1 MKRNIQYLLFLLLVP
16 LLAACDQATDA
27 SLSFTDVP
35 IRVNTSV
42 EGGGSTYAAG
52 DEAAWVGEELP
63 AKLFFWHE
71 GDFKNETDKLLADN
85 SGNKPTPYFTYLMND
100 AITSFSFADSR
111 WLDTGHPYPENPDN
125 TEAYVYATG
134 YAPRT
139 LLTEDATLGFRKLT
153 VTETDLQEVAHC
165 DFLSC
170 DARSKQKG
178 SFEHPF
184 GNTADNELQFRHLT
198 SKILV
203 YASRHETIT
212 GQVYVRKVKATLT
225 LSDETD
231 KFHVPKELT
240 WSNLN
245 EKNPDGT
252 DKWGYQVTK
261 TSPLTDSLTFQDNTE
276 DMIMVLQDKRI
287 DSCYVC
293 QPSDV
298 TTTAVAVDLSV
309 TAEYS
314 YRQDFSLPYD
324 FTWSGTN
331 LPIKALDENGE
342 ETANSIREFK
352 PGYVYEIYLK
362 FYKTGVI
369 VTAREVEWEDG
380 GIHYVPV
387 YPPGNSS
394 DDTPS
399 GT

>member
-1 MKRNIQYLLFLLLVP
+1 MKRNVRYLLFLLFVP
-16 LLAACDQATDA
+16 LLAACDQPTDA

-42 EGGGSTYAAG
+42 DGGGSTYAVG
-52 DEAAWVGEELP
+52 DEEAWVGEELP
-63 AKLFFWHE
+63 AKLFFWYE
-71 GDFKNETDKLLADN
+71 GDFHTLNNPSETN
-85 SGNKPTPYFTYLMND
+85 TPTPYFTYLMND
-100 AITSFSFADSR
+100 AITSFSFLDSR
-111 WLDTGHPYPENPDN
+111 WLDTGHPYPEN
-125 TEAYVYATG
+125 TAVYATG

-139 LLTEDATLGFRKLT
+139 LLKEDATSGFRKLT
-153 VTETDLQEVAHC
+153 VTETDLQKVAHC

-170 DARSKQKG
+170 DARSEQTG

-184 GNTADNELQFRHLT
+184 GNTKDNELQFRHLT

-203 YASRHETIT
+203 YASRHESIT
-212 GQVYVRKVKATLT
+212 GQVYVRKVQATLK
-225 LSDETD
+225 LNHENE

-252 DKWGYQVTK
+252 DKWGYQVTEYQK
-261 TSPLTDSLTFQDNTE
+261 LENGLTFQDNTD

-293 QPSDV
+293 QPSDA
-298 TTTAVAVDLSV
+298 TTAVDLSV

-314 YRQDFSLPYD
+314 YRQDFSSPYE

-331 LPIKALDENGE
+331 LPIKAINDSEQATDEYI
-342 ETANSIREFK
+342 TAFK

-369 VTAREVEWEDG
+369 VTAKEVEWEDG

-387 YPPGNSS
+387 YPPG
-394 DDTPS
+394 T
-399 GT
+399 

>member
-42 EGGGSTYAAG
+42 EGAGSTYADG
-52 DEAAWVGEELP
+52 DGDAWRGEELP

-71 GDFKNETDKLLADN
+71 ADFSMLKTQQTTNA
-85 SGNKPTPYFTYLMND
+85 PTPYFTYLMND

-153 VTETDLQEVAHC
+153 VTETDLQKVAHC

-170 DARSKQKG
+170 DARSEQKG

-212 GQVYVRKVKATLT
+212 GQVYVRKVQATLT
-225 LSDETD
+225 LSDETE
-231 KFHVPKELT
+231 KFHVPSVIEWKEPVSGVNT
-240 WSNLN
+240 
-245 EKNPDGT
+245 E
-252 DKWGYQVTK
+252 WGYQVTK

-276 DMIMVLQDKRI
+276 DMIMVLQNKRI

-293 QPSDV
+293 QPAGV
-298 TTTAVAVDLSV
+298 KTTAVDLSV

-314 YRQDFSLPYD
+314 YLQDFSFPYD

-331 LPIKALDENGE
+331 LPIKAIDENGE
-342 ETANSIREFK
+342 ETANSITAFK

-369 VTAREVEWEDG
+369 VTAREVEWKDG

-387 YPPGNSS
+387 YPPG
-394 DDTPS
+394 T
-399 GT
+399 

>member
-1 MKRNIQYLLFLLLVP
+1 MKRNVRYLLFLLFVP
-16 LLAACDQATDA
+16 LLAACDQPTDA

-42 EGGGSTYAAG
+42 EGGGSTYTVG
-52 DEAAWVGEELP
+52 DEEAWVGEELP

-71 GDFKNETDKLLADN
+71 GDFNTLNSQQTTD
-85 SGNKPTPYFTYLMND
+85 KPTPYFTYLMND

-111 WLDTGHPYPENPDN
+111 WLDTGHPYPENTDQ

-139 LLTEDATLGFRKLT
+139 LLTEDATSGFRKLT
-153 VTETDLQEVAHC
+153 VTETDLQKVAHC

-170 DARSKQKG
+170 DARSEQKG

-212 GQVYVRKVKATLT
+212 GQVYVRKVQATLT
-225 LSDETD
+225 LSDEKD
-231 KFHVPKELT
+231 KDKDAKFYVPKELT
-240 WSNLN
+240 WGNLQ
-245 EKNPDGT
+245 EKNSDGT
-252 DKWGYQVTK
+252 EKWGYQVTD
-261 TSPLTDSLTFQDNTE
+261 TSPLTDGLTFQDNTD

-293 QPSDV
+293 QPADV
-298 TTTAVAVDLSV
+298 TTTTVDLSV
-309 TAEYS
+309 TAQYS
-314 YRQDFSLPYD
+314 YLQDFSSPYE
-324 FTWSGTN
+324 FKWSGTN
-331 LPIKALDENGE
+331 LSIKAIDENGN
-342 ETANSIREFK
+342 ETTNFITEFK
-352 PGYVYEIYLK
+352 PGYVYEIYLM

-369 VTAREVEWEDG
+369 VTAKEVEWEDG

-387 YPPGNSS
+387 YPPGSSS

>member
-1 MKRNIQYLLFLLLVP
+1 MKKSIRYLFLLFIP
-16 LLAACDQATDA
+16 LLTACDKATEA
-27 SLSFTDVP
+27 SISYTDVP

-42 EGGGSTYAAG
+42 EGAGSTYADG
-52 DEAAWVGEELP
+52 DGDAWRGEELP
-63 AKLFFWHE
+63 AKLFFWHAA
-71 GDFKNETDKLLADN
+71 DFKTLTNTSETN
-85 SGNKPTPYFTYLMND
+85 TPTPYFTYLMND
-100 AITSFSFADSR
+100 AITSFSFKDSR
-111 WLDTGHPYPENPDN
+111 WLDTGHPYPENPDK

-139 LLTEDATLGFRKLT
+139 LLTEDETLGFRKLT
-153 VTETDLQEVAHC
+153 VTETDLQKVAHC

-170 DARSKQKG
+170 DARSEQMG
-178 SFEHPF
+178 SFEKPF

-203 YASRHETIT
+203 YASRHESIT
-212 GQVYVRKVKATLT
+212 GQVYVRKVEATVT
-225 LSDETD
+225 LNNENE
-231 KFHVPKELT
+231 KFHVPKKLT

-252 DKWGYQVTK
+252 DKWGYQVTN
-261 TSPLTDSLTFQDNTE
+261 TSPLTDGLTFQDNTD

-293 QPSDV
+293 QPSDA
-298 TTTAVAVDLSV
+298 TTAVDLSV

-314 YRQDFSLPYD
+314 YRQDFSSPYE

-331 LPIKALDENGE
+331 LSIKEIDVSGK
-342 ETANSIREFK
+342 ETAITEFK

-369 VTAREVEWEDG
+369 VTAKEVEWKDG

>member
-1 MKRNIQYLLFLLLVP
+1 MKRNIQYLLFLLFVP

-42 EGGGSTYAAG
+42 DGGGSTYAAG
-52 DEAAWVGEELP
+52 DEEAWVGEELP
-63 AKLFFWHE
+63 AKLFFWHDD
-71 GDFKNETDKLLADN
+71 DFITLKSQQTTD
-85 SGNKPTPYFTYLMND
+85 KPTPYFTYLMND

-111 WLDTGHPYPENPDN
+111 WLDTGHPYPKNTDN
-125 TEAYVYATG
+125 TEASVYATG

-139 LLTEDATLGFRKLT
+139 LLKEDATLGFRKLT
-153 VTETDLQEVAHC
+153 VTETNLETDLQKVAHC

-170 DARSKQKG
+170 DARSEQKG
-178 SFEHPF
+178 SFENPF

-203 YASRHETIT
+203 YASRHESIT
-212 GQVYVRKVKATLT
+212 GQVYVRKVKATLE
-225 LSDETD
+225 LNNKND

-252 DKWGYQVTK
+252 DKWGYRVTEYQELEK
-261 TSPLTDSLTFQDNTE
+261 GLKFQDNTD

-293 QPSDV
+293 QPTTV
-298 TTTAVAVDLSV
+298 TTTAVDLSV

-314 YRQDFSLPYD
+314 YLQDFSLPYE
-324 FTWSGTN
+324 FKWSGKD
-331 LPIKALDENGE
+331 LSIKAIDENGK
-342 ETANSIREFK
+342 ETTNPITEFK
-352 PGYVYEIYLK
+352 PGYVYEIYLM

-369 VTAREVEWEDG
+369 VTAKEVEWKDG

-387 YPPGNSS
+387 YPSGNSS
-394 DDTPS
+394 DDAPS

>member
-42 EGGGSTYAAG
+42 EGAGSTYADG
-52 DEAAWVGEELP
+52 DEEAWVGEELP
-63 AKLFFWHE
+63 AKLFFWHAA
-71 GDFKNETDKLLADN
+71 DFNDGTDKLLAGND
-85 SGNKPTPYFTYLMND
+85 GNKPTPYFTYLMND

-111 WLDTGHPYPENPDN
+111 WLDTGHPYPENPDK

-139 LLTEDATLGFRKLT
+139 LLTEDETLGFRKLT
-153 VTETDLQEVAHC
+153 VTETDLQKVAHC

-184 GNTADNELQFRHLT
+184 GNTKDNELQFRHLT

-203 YASRHETIT
+203 YASRHESIT
-212 GQVYVRKVKATLT
+212 GQVYVRKVKAALT
-225 LSDETD
+225 LNNNND
-231 KFHVPKELT
+231 KFHVPNVIEWK
-240 WSNLN
+240 SNASGEN
-245 EKNPDGT
+245 T
-252 DKWGYQVTK
+252 DWGYGVTS
-261 TSPLTDSLTFQDNTE
+261 TLPLTDGLTFKDNTD

-293 QPSDV
+293 QPAGV
-298 TTTAVAVDLSV
+298 KTTAVDLSV

-314 YRQDFSLPYD
+314 YRQDFSSRYD

-331 LPIKALDENGE
+331 LPIKAIDNDGQATDDATI
-342 ETANSIREFK
+342 TAFK

-369 VTAREVEWEDG
+369 VTAKEVEWEDG

>member
-42 EGGGSTYAAG
+42 EGGGSTYAVG
-52 DEAAWVGEELP
+52 DEEAWVGEELP
-63 AKLFFWHE
+63 AKLFFWHAA
-71 GDFKNETDKLLADN
+71 DFNTLTNTSETN
-85 SGNKPTPYFTYLMND
+85 TPTPYFTYLMND
-100 AITSFSFADSR
+100 AITSFSFKDSR
-111 WLDTGHPYPENPDN
+111 WLDTGHPYPENPDK

-139 LLTEDATLGFRKLT
+139 LLTEDETLGFRKLT
-153 VTETDLQEVAHC
+153 VTETDLQKVAHC

-178 SFEHPF
+178 SFENPF

-203 YASRHETIT
+203 FASRHESIT
-212 GQVYVRKVKATLT
+212 GQVYVRKVEATLT

-231 KFHVPKELT
+231 KFYVPKELT

-293 QPSDV
+293 QPDTV
-298 TTTAVAVDLSV
+298 TTTAVDLSV

-314 YRQDFSLPYD
+314 YLQDFSLPYD

-342 ETANSIREFK
+342 ETANSITEFK

-369 VTAREVEWEDG
+369 VTAKEVEWEDG

>member
-1 MKRNIQYLLFLLLVP
+1 MKKSIRYLFLLFIP
-16 LLAACDQATDA
+16 LLTACDKATEA
-27 SLSFTDVP
+27 SISYTDVP

-42 EGGGSTYAAG
+42 EGAGSTYADG
-52 DEAAWVGEELP
+52 DGDAWRGEELP
-63 AKLFFWHE
+63 AKLFFWHAA
-71 GDFKNETDKLLADN
+71 DFKTLTNTSETN
-85 SGNKPTPYFTYLMND
+85 TPTPYFTYLMND
-100 AITSFSFADSR
+100 AITSFSFKDSR
-111 WLDTGHPYPENPDN
+111 WLDTGHPYPEN
-125 TEAYVYATG
+125 TAVYATG

-139 LLTEDATLGFRKLT
+139 LLTEDETLGFRKLT
-153 VTETDLQEVAHC
+153 VTETDLQKVAHC

-184 GNTADNELQFRHLT
+184 GNTKDNELQFRHLT

-203 YASRHETIT
+203 YASRHESIT
-212 GQVYVRKVKATLT
+212 GQVYVRKVNAILT
-225 LSDETD
+225 LNNENGKND
-231 KFHVPKELT
+231 KFHVPSVIKWT
-240 WSNLN
+240 DAAS
-245 EKNPDGT
+245 GT
-252 DKWGYQVTK
+252 NTEWGYQVTEYQE
-261 TSPLTDSLTFQDNTE
+261 LENGLTFQDNTD
-276 DMIMVLQDKRI
+276 DMIMVLQNKRI

-293 QPSDV
+293 QPLTV
-298 TTTAVAVDLSV
+298 TTTAVDLKV

-314 YRQDFSLPYD
+314 YLQDFISPYE

-331 LPIKALDENGE
+331 LPIKAIDDSGQATDDNI
-342 ETANSIREFK
+342 TAFK

-369 VTAREVEWEDG
+369 VTAKEVEWKDG

>member
-1 MKRNIQYLLFLLLVP
+1 MKRNVRYLLFLLLVP

-63 AKLFFWHE
+63 AKLFFWHAK
-71 GDFKNETDKLLADN
+71 DFDALKSTSTNT
-85 SGNKPTPYFTYLMND
+85 PTPYFTYLMND
-100 AITSFSFADSR
+100 AITSFSFKDSR
-111 WLDTGHPYPENPDN
+111 WLDTGHPYPENPDK

-139 LLTEDATLGFRKLT
+139 LLKEDATSGFRTLT
-153 VTETDLQEVAHC
+153 VTETDLQKVAHC

-178 SFEHPF
+178 SFENPF
-184 GNTADNELQFRHLT
+184 GNTAVNELQFRHLT

-225 LSDETD
+225 LNNENGKNE
-231 KFHVPKELT
+231 KFHVPSVIE
-240 WSNLN
+240 W
-245 EKNPDGT
+245 T
-252 DKWGYQVTK
+252 DAASGVNTEWGYQVTEYQK
-261 TSPLTDSLTFQDNTE
+261 LENGLTFKDNTD

-298 TTTAVAVDLSV
+298 TTTAVDLSV

-314 YRQDFSLPYD
+314 YLQDFSSTYT
-324 FTWSGTN
+324 FSWSGTN
-331 LPIKALDENGE
+331 LSIKEIDVSGK
-342 ETANSIREFK
+342 ETAITEFK

-369 VTAREVEWEDG
+369 VTAKEVEWKDG

-387 YPPGNSS
+387 YPP

>member
-1 MKRNIQYLLFLLLVP
+1 MKRNVRYLLFLLFVP
-16 LLAACDQATDA
+16 LLAACDQPTDA

-42 EGGGSTYAAG
+42 EGGGSTYTVG
-52 DEAAWVGEELP
+52 DEEAWVGEELL

-71 GDFKNETDKLLADN
+71 GDFNTLKNTSETNA
-85 SGNKPTPYFTYLMND
+85 PTPYFTYLMND

-111 WLDTGHPYPENPDN
+111 WLDTGHPYPKNTDN
-125 TEAYVYATG
+125 TEAPVVYATG

-139 LLTEDATLGFRKLT
+139 LLTEDATLGFKKLT
-153 VTETDLQEVAHC
+153 VTGGVDLQKVAHC

-170 DARSKQKG
+170 DARGEQKG

-184 GNTADNELQFRHLT
+184 GNTVNNELQFRHLT

-212 GQVYVRKVKATLT
+212 GQVYVRRVKATLT
-225 LSDETD
+225 LNNTNN
-231 KFHVPKELT
+231 KFHVPSVIEWKAPVSGVNTE
-240 WSNLN
+240 
-245 EKNPDGT
+245 
-252 DKWGYQVTK
+252 WGYQVTEYK
-261 TSPLTDSLTFQDNTE
+261 KLENGLTFQDNTD

-293 QPSDV
+293 QPADV
-298 TTTAVAVDLSV
+298 TTTAVDLSV

-314 YRQDFSLPYD
+314 YLQDFSSPYE
-324 FTWSGTN
+324 FKWSGTN
-331 LPIKALDENGE
+331 LPIKAIDNDGQATDDATI
-342 ETANSIREFK
+342 TAFK

-394 DDTPS
+394 EDAPS

>member
-42 EGGGSTYAAG
+42 EGGGSTYAVG
-52 DEAAWVGEELP
+52 DEEAWVGEELP

-85 SGNKPTPYFTYLMND
+85 KGNKPTPYFTYLMND
-100 AITSFSFADSR
+100 AITSFSFKDSR
-111 WLDTGHPYPENPDN
+111 WLDTGHPYPEN
-125 TEAYVYATG
+125 TAVYATG

-139 LLTEDATLGFRKLT
+139 LLTEDETQGFRKLT
-153 VTETDLQEVAHC
+153 VTETDLQKVAHC

-178 SFEHPF
+178 SFENPF
-184 GNTADNELQFRHLT
+184 GNTLDNELQFRHLT

-203 YASRHETIT
+203 YASRHESIT
-212 GQVYVRKVKATLT
+212 GQVYVRKVNAILT
-225 LSDETD
+225 LHDSNS
-231 KFHVPKELT
+231 KFHVPKVIEWT
-240 WSNLN
+240 EPVAGEN
-245 EKNPDGT
+245 D
-252 DKWGYQVTK
+252 DWGYRVTE
-261 TSPLTDSLTFQDNTE
+261 TSPLDNGLSFVDNTE

-287 DSCYVC
+287 DSCYVN
-293 QPSDV
+293 QTPSGTDA
-298 TTTAVAVDLSV
+298 TTVDLEVS
-309 TAEYS
+309 AEYS
-314 YRQDFSLPYD
+314 YLQDFSSPYD
-324 FTWSGTN
+324 FNWSGQN
-331 LPIKALDENGE
+331 LPIKAIDDAGNVSDGYI
-342 ETANSIREFK
+342 TSFR

-369 VTAREVEWEDG
+369 VTAREVEWKDG

-387 YPPGNSS
+387 YPPNSS
-394 DDTPS
+394 SDTTS

>member
-1 MKRNIQYLLFLLLVP
+1 MKRNVRYLLFLLLVP

-63 AKLFFWHE
+63 AKLFFWHAK
-71 GDFKNETDKLLADN
+71 DFDALKSTSTNT
-85 SGNKPTPYFTYLMND
+85 PTPYFTYLMND
-100 AITSFSFADSR
+100 AITSFSFKDSR
-111 WLDTGHPYPENPDN
+111 WLDTGHPYPENPDK

-139 LLTEDATLGFRKLT
+139 LLKEDATSGFRTLT
-153 VTETDLQEVAHC
+153 VTETDLQKVAHC

-178 SFEHPF
+178 SFENPF
-184 GNTADNELQFRHLT
+184 GNTAVNELQFRHLT

-225 LSDETD
+225 LNNENGKNE
-231 KFHVPKELT
+231 KFHVPSVIE
-240 WSNLN
+240 W
-245 EKNPDGT
+245 T
-252 DKWGYQVTK
+252 DAASGVNTEWGYQVTEYQK
-261 TSPLTDSLTFQDNTE
+261 LENGLTFKDNTD

-293 QPSDV
+293 QPTTV
-298 TTTAVAVDLSV
+298 TTTAVDLSV
-309 TAEYS
+309 TAQYS
-314 YRQDFSLPYD
+314 YLQDFSLPYK
-324 FTWSGTN
+324 FKWSGKD
-331 LPIKALDENGE
+331 LSIKAIGENGK
-342 ETANSIREFK
+342 ETTNPITEFK

-369 VTAREVEWEDG
+369 VTAKEVEWKDG

-387 YPPGNSS
+387 YPPGSSS

>member
-1 MKRNIQYLLFLLLVP
+1 MMKQSIRYILLWFVSLF
-16 LLAACDQATDA
+16 A
-27 SLSFTDVP
+27 SCNNASDPSVSFTDVP
-35 IRVNTSV
+35 IKVNTSV
-42 EGGGSTYAAG
+42 NGAGGTTYAIG
-52 DEAAWVGEELP
+52 DTWQGEELP

-71 GDFKNETDKLLADN
+71 ADFDKLNFEQTTSA
-85 SGNKPTPYFTYLMND
+85 PTPYFTYLMND
-100 AITSFSFADSR
+100 PITSFSFKDSR
-111 WLDTGHPYPENPDN
+111 WLDTGHPYPDG
-125 TEAYVYATG
+125 TSVYATG

-139 LLTEDATLGFRKLT
+139 ILEEDPKLGFRKLT
-153 VTETDLQEVAHC
+153 VTETDLQKVAHC

-170 DARSKQKG
+170 DARSEQKG

-184 GNTADNELQFRHLT
+184 GNTKNNELQFRHLT

-203 YASRHETIT
+203 YASRHESIT
-212 GQVYVRKVKATLT
+212 GQVYVRKVQATLK
-225 LSDETD
+225 LNNEND

-252 DKWGYQVTK
+252 DKWGYQVTV
-261 TSPLTDSLTFQDNTE
+261 TSPLTDGLTFQDNTD

-293 QPSDV
+293 QPSDA
-298 TTTAVAVDLSV
+298 TTAVDLSV

-314 YRQDFSLPYD
+314 YLQDFSSPYE
-324 FTWSGTN
+324 FKWSGIN
-331 LPIKALDENGE
+331 LPIKAIDNDGQATDDATI
-342 ETANSIREFK
+342 TAFK

-394 DDTPS
+394 DDAPS

>member
-1 MKRNIQYLLFLLLVP
+1 MKQNVRYLLFLLFVP
-16 LLAACDQATDA
+16 LLAACDQPTDA

-42 EGGGSTYAAG
+42 DGGGSTYAVG
-52 DEAAWVGEELP
+52 DEEAWVGEELP
-63 AKLFFWHE
+63 AKLFFWHAK
-71 GDFKNETDKLLADN
+71 DFDALKSTSTNT
-85 SGNKPTPYFTYLMND
+85 PTPYFTYLMND

-111 WLDTGHPYPENPDN
+111 WLDTGHPYPEN
-125 TEAYVYATG
+125 TAVYATG

-139 LLTEDATLGFRKLT
+139 LLKEDATSGFRKLT
-153 VTETDLQEVAHC
+153 VTETALQKVAHC

-170 DARSKQKG
+170 DARSEQTG

-184 GNTADNELQFRHLT
+184 GNTEDNELQFRHLT

-203 YASRHETIT
+203 YASRHESIT
-212 GQVYVRKVKATLT
+212 GQVYVRKVEATVT
-225 LSDETD
+225 LNNTNAKND
-231 KFHVPKELT
+231 KFHVPSVIEWKEPVSGVNT
-240 WSNLN
+240 
-245 EKNPDGT
+245 E
-252 DKWGYQVTK
+252 WGYQVTD
-261 TSPLTDSLTFQDNTE
+261 TSPLTDGLTFQDNTD

-298 TTTAVAVDLSV
+298 KTTAVDLSV

-314 YRQDFSLPYD
+314 YRQDFSSPYE

-331 LPIKALDENGE
+331 LSIKALDENGE
-342 ETANSIREFK
+342 ETANPIKEFK

-369 VTAREVEWEDG
+369 VTAKEVEWEDG

-387 YPPGNSS
+387 YP
-394 DDTPS
+394 S

>member
-1 MKRNIQYLLFLLLVP
+1 MKRNVRDLLFLLFVP
-16 LLAACDQATDA
+16 LLAACDQPTDA

-42 EGGGSTYAAG
+42 EGGGSTYAVG
-52 DEAAWVGEELP
+52 DEEAWVGEELP

-71 GDFKNETDKLLADN
+71 GDFNTLKNTSETNA
-85 SGNKPTPYFTYLMND
+85 PTPYFTYLMND

-111 WLDTGHPYPENPDN
+111 WLDTGHPYPKNTDN
-125 TEAYVYATG
+125 TEAPVVYATG

-139 LLTEDATLGFRKLT
+139 LLTEDATLGFKKLT
-153 VTETDLQEVAHC
+153 VTGGVDLQKVAHC

-170 DARSKQKG
+170 DARSEQKG

-184 GNTADNELQFRHLT
+184 GNTANNELQFRHLT

-212 GQVYVRKVKATLT
+212 GQVYVRRVKATLT
-225 LSDETD
+225 LNNTNN
-231 KFHVPKELT
+231 KFHVPSVIEWKAPVSGVNTE
-240 WSNLN
+240 
-245 EKNPDGT
+245 
-252 DKWGYQVTK
+252 WGYQVTEYK
-261 TSPLTDSLTFQDNTE
+261 KLENGLTFQDNTD

-293 QPSDV
+293 QPADV
-298 TTTAVAVDLSV
+298 TTTAVDLSV

-314 YRQDFSLPYD
+314 YLQDFSSPYE
-324 FTWSGTN
+324 FKWSGTN
-331 LPIKALDENGE
+331 LPIKAIDNDGQA
-342 ETANSIREFK
+342 TNDATIKAFK

-394 DDTPS
+394 DDAPS

>member
-1 MKRNIQYLLFLLLVP
+1 MKRNIRYLLFLLLVP

-42 EGGGSTYAAG
+42 DGGGSTYAAG
-52 DEAAWVGEELP
+52 DEEAWVGEELP
-63 AKLFFWHE
+63 AKLFFWHAA
-71 GDFKNETDKLLADN
+71 DFNTLKNTSETN
-85 SGNKPTPYFTYLMND
+85 TPTPYFTYLMND

-111 WLDTGHPYPENPDN
+111 WLDTGHPYPENPDK

-139 LLTEDATLGFRKLT
+139 LLKEDATSGFRKLT
-153 VTETDLQEVAHC
+153 VTETELQEVAHC

-170 DARSKQKG
+170 DARSQQRG

-203 YASRHETIT
+203 YASRHESIT
-212 GQVYVRKVKATLT
+212 GQVYVRKVEATLT
-225 LSDETD
+225 LNHKNE

-245 EKNPDGT
+245 EKNLDGT
-252 DKWGYQVTK
+252 DKWGYQVTEYQELEK
-261 TSPLTDSLTFQDNTE
+261 GLKFQDNTD

-287 DSCYVC
+287 DSCYVY
-293 QPSDV
+293 QPTTV
-298 TTTAVAVDLSV
+298 TTTAVDLSV

-314 YRQDFSLPYD
+314 YLQDFSLPYD

-342 ETANSIREFK
+342 ETANSITEFK
-352 PGYVYEIYLK
+352 PGYVYEIYLM

-387 YPPGNSS
+387 YPSGNSS

>member
-1 MKRNIQYLLFLLLVP
+1 MKRNVRYLLFLLFVP
-16 LLAACDQATDA
+16 LLAACDQPTDA

-42 EGGGSTYAAG
+42 EGGGSTYAVG
-52 DEAAWVGEELP
+52 DEEAWVGEELP

-71 GDFKNETDKLLADN
+71 GDFNTLKNTSETNA
-85 SGNKPTPYFTYLMND
+85 PTPYFTYLMND

-111 WLDTGHPYPENPDN
+111 WLDTGHPYPKNTDN
-125 TEAYVYATG
+125 TEAPVVYATG

-139 LLTEDATLGFRKLT
+139 LLTEDATLGFKKLT
-153 VTETDLQEVAHC
+153 VTGGVDLQKVAHC

-170 DARSKQKG
+170 DARSEQKG
-178 SFEHPF
+178 TFEHPF
-184 GNTADNELQFRHLT
+184 GNTANNELQFRHLT

-212 GQVYVRKVKATLT
+212 GQVYVRRVKATLT
-225 LSDETD
+225 LNNTNN
-231 KFHVPKELT
+231 KFHVPSVIEWKAPVSGVNTE
-240 WSNLN
+240 
-245 EKNPDGT
+245 
-252 DKWGYQVTK
+252 WGYQVTEYK
-261 TSPLTDSLTFQDNTE
+261 KLENGLTFQDNTD

-293 QPSDV
+293 QPADV
-298 TTTAVAVDLSV
+298 TTTAVDLSV

-314 YRQDFSLPYD
+314 YLQDFSSPYE
-324 FTWSGTN
+324 FKWSGTN
-331 LPIKALDENGE
+331 LPIKAIDNDGQA
-342 ETANSIREFK
+342 TNDATIKAFK

-394 DDTPS
+394 DDAPS

>member
-1 MKRNIQYLLFLLLVP
+1 MKRNVRYLLFLLFVP
-16 LLAACDQATDA
+16 LLAACDQPTDA

-42 EGGGSTYAAG
+42 DGGGSTYAVG
-52 DEAAWVGEELP
+52 DEEAWVGEELP
-63 AKLFFWHE
+63 AKLFFWYE

-85 SGNKPTPYFTYLMND
+85 DGNKPTPYFTYLMND

-111 WLDTGHPYPENPDN
+111 WLDTGHPYPEN
-125 TEAYVYATG
+125 TAVYATG

-139 LLTEDATLGFRKLT
+139 LLKEDETSGFRKLT
-153 VTETDLQEVAHC
+153 VTETALQKVAHC

-170 DARSKQKG
+170 DARSEQTG

-184 GNTADNELQFRHLT
+184 GNTKGNELQFRHLT

-203 YASRHETIT
+203 YASRHESIT
-212 GQVYVRKVKATLT
+212 GQVYVRKVQATLK
-225 LSDETD
+225 LNYEND

-252 DKWGYQVTK
+252 DKWGYQVTV
-261 TSPLTDSLTFQDNTE
+261 TSPLTDGLTFQDNTD

-293 QPSDV
+293 QPSDA
-298 TTTAVAVDLSV
+298 TTAVDLSV

-314 YRQDFSLPYD
+314 YRQDFSSPYE
-324 FTWSGTN
+324 FTWSGTK
-331 LPIKALDENGE
+331 LPIKAINDSGQATDKYI
-342 ETANSIREFK
+342 TAFK

-369 VTAREVEWEDG
+369 VTAKDVEWEDG

-387 YPPGNSS
+387 YPPG
-394 DDTPS
+394 T
-399 GT
+399 

>member
-42 EGGGSTYAAG
+42 EGGGSTYAVG
-52 DEAAWVGEELP
+52 DEEAWVGEELP
-63 AKLFFWHE
+63 AKLFFWHAA
-71 GDFKNETDKLLADN
+71 DFNTLTNTSKTNT
-85 SGNKPTPYFTYLMND
+85 PTPYFTYLMND

-111 WLDTGHPYPENPDN
+111 WLDTGHPYPENTDN
-125 TEAYVYATG
+125 KEAFVYATG

-139 LLTEDATLGFRKLT
+139 LLTEDETLGFRKLT
-153 VTETDLQEVAHC
+153 VAETDLQKVAHC

-170 DARSKQKG
+170 DAKSEQKG

-184 GNTADNELQFRHLT
+184 GNSVDNELQFRHLT

-212 GQVYVRKVKATLT
+212 GQVYVRKVKAALT
-225 LSDETD
+225 LNNNND
-231 KFHVPKELT
+231 KFHVPNVIEWK
-240 WSNLN
+240 SNASGEN
-245 EKNPDGT
+245 T
-252 DKWGYQVTK
+252 DWGYGVTS
-261 TSPLTDSLTFQDNTE
+261 TLPLTDGLTFQDNTD
-276 DMIMVLQDKRI
+276 DMIMVLQNKRI

-293 QPSDV
+293 QPPTV
-298 TTTAVAVDLSV
+298 TTTAVDLKV

-314 YRQDFSLPYD
+314 YLQDFSSPYE

-331 LPIKALDENGE
+331 LAIREINDEGE
-342 ETANSIREFK
+342 ETGQSIAKFR

-369 VTAREVEWEDG
+369 VTAKEVEWKDG

>member
-1 MKRNIQYLLFLLLVP
+1 MKRNIQYLLFLPLVP

-27 SLSFTDVP
+27 SLSFTDLP

-42 EGGGSTYAAG
+42 EGGGSTYAVG
-52 DEAAWVGEELP
+52 DEEAWVGEELP
-63 AKLFFWHE
+63 AKLFFWHAA
-71 GDFKNETDKLLADN
+71 DFNDGTDKLLAN
-85 SGNKPTPYFTYLMND
+85 NRGNKPTPYFTYLMND

-111 WLDTGHPYPENPDN
+111 WLDTGHPYPEN
-125 TEAYVYATG
+125 TAVYATG

-139 LLTEDATLGFRKLT
+139 LLKEDEKSGFRKLT
-153 VTETDLQEVAHC
+153 VTETDLQKVAHC

-170 DARSKQKG
+170 DARSEQTG
-178 SFEHPF
+178 SFEKPF

-203 YASRHETIT
+203 YASRHESIT
-212 GQVYVRKVKATLT
+212 GQVYVRKVEATLT

-245 EKNPDGT
+245 EKNPDET
-252 DKWGYQVTK
+252 DKWGYQVTEYQE
-261 TSPLTDSLTFQDNTE
+261 LENGLTFQDNTD

-293 QPSDV
+293 QPSDA
-298 TTTAVAVDLSV
+298 TTAVDLSV

-314 YRQDFSLPYD
+314 YMQDFDLPYT
-324 FTWSGTN
+324 FSWSGKN
-331 LPIKALDENGE
+331 LPIKAIDDSGK
-342 ETANSIREFK
+342 ETTNNITEFK

-369 VTAREVEWEDG
+369 VTAREVEWKDG

-387 YPPGNSS
+387 YPPNSS
-394 DDTPS
+394 SDTTS

>member
-1 MKRNIQYLLFLLLVP
+1 MKRNVRYLLFLLFVP
-16 LLAACDQATDA
+16 LLAACDQPTDA

-42 EGGGSTYAAG
+42 DGGGSTYAVG
-52 DEAAWVGEELP
+52 DEEAWVGEELP
-63 AKLFFWHE
+63 AKLFFWYE

-85 SGNKPTPYFTYLMND
+85 DGNKPTPYFTYLMND

-111 WLDTGHPYPENPDN
+111 WLDTGHPYPEN
-125 TEAYVYATG
+125 TAVYATG

-139 LLTEDATLGFRKLT
+139 LLKEDATSGFRKLT
-153 VTETDLQEVAHC
+153 VTETALQKVAHC

-170 DARSKQKG
+170 DARSEQTG

-184 GNTADNELQFRHLT
+184 GNTKGNELQFRHLT

-203 YASRHETIT
+203 YASRHESIT
-212 GQVYVRKVKATLT
+212 GQVYVRKVQATLK
-225 LSDETD
+225 LNYEND

-252 DKWGYQVTK
+252 DKWGYQVTV
-261 TSPLTDSLTFQDNTE
+261 TSPLTDGLTFQDNTD

-298 TTTAVAVDLSV
+298 TTTAVDLSV

-314 YRQDFSLPYD
+314 YRQDFSSPYE

-342 ETANSIREFK
+342 ETANSITEFK

-369 VTAREVEWEDG
+369 VTAKEVEWEDG

-387 YPPGNSS
+387 YPPG
-394 DDTPS
+394 T
-399 GT
+399 

>member
-42 EGGGSTYAAG
+42 EGAGSTYADG
-52 DEAAWVGEELP
+52 DGDAWRGEELP

-71 GDFKNETDKLLADN
+71 ADFSMLKTQQTTNA
-85 SGNKPTPYFTYLMND
+85 PTPYFTYLMND
-100 AITSFSFADSR
+100 AVTSFCFKDSR

-125 TEAYVYATG
+125 KEAFVYATG

-139 LLTEDATLGFRKLT
+139 LLTEDETLGFRKLT

-170 DARSKQKG
+170 DARSEQKG
-178 SFEHPF
+178 SFENPF
-184 GNTADNELQFRHLT
+184 GNTAVNELQFRHLT

-203 YASRHETIT
+203 YASRHESIT
-212 GQVYVRKVKATLT
+212 GQVYVRKVNAILKLNNENGKN
-225 LSDETD
+225 DKND
-231 KFHVPKELT
+231 KFHVPSVIEWKAPVSGVNTE
-240 WSNLN
+240 
-245 EKNPDGT
+245 
-252 DKWGYQVTK
+252 WGYQVTEYK
-261 TSPLTDSLTFQDNTE
+261 ELEKGLNFQDNTD
-276 DMIMVLQDKRI
+276 DMIMVLQNKRI

-293 QPSDV
+293 QPDTV
-298 TTTAVAVDLSV
+298 TTTAVDLSV

-314 YRQDFSLPYD
+314 YLQDFSLPYD

-331 LPIKALDENGE
+331 LPIKAIDENGK
-342 ETANSIREFK
+342 ETADPITEFK

>member
-1 MKRNIQYLLFLLLVP
+1 MKRNVRYLLFLLFVP
-16 LLAACDQATDA
+16 LLAACDQPTDA

-42 EGGGSTYAAG
+42 EGGGSTYAVG
-52 DEAAWVGEELP
+52 DEEAWVGEELP
-63 AKLFFWHE
+63 AKLFFWYK
-71 GDFKNETDKLLADN
+71 GDFTTLNKPSETN
-85 SGNKPTPYFTYLMND
+85 TPTPYFTYLMND

-111 WLDTGHPYPENPDN
+111 WLDTGHPYPENPDK

-139 LLTEDATLGFRKLT
+139 LLKEDATSGFRTLT
-153 VTETDLQEVAHC
+153 VTETDLQKVAHC

-170 DARSKQKG
+170 DARSEQTG
-178 SFEHPF
+178 SFEKPF

-225 LSDETD
+225 LNNTNAKND
-231 KFHVPKELT
+231 KFHVPSVIEWT
-240 WSNLN
+240 DAAS
-245 EKNPDGT
+245 GT
-252 DKWGYQVTK
+252 NTEWGYQVTD
-261 TSPLTDSLTFQDNTE
+261 TSPLTDGLTFQDNTD

-298 TTTAVAVDLSV
+298 KTTAVDLSV

-314 YRQDFSLPYD
+314 YRQDFSSPYE

-331 LPIKALDENGE
+331 LPIKAINDSGQATDEYI
-342 ETANSIREFK
+342 TAFK

-369 VTAREVEWEDG
+369 VTAKEVEWEDG

-387 YPPGNSS
+387 YPPG
-394 DDTPS
+394 T
-399 GT
+399 

>member
-42 EGGGSTYAAG
+42 DGGGSTYAVG
-52 DEAAWVGEELP
+52 DEEAWVGEELP
-63 AKLFFWHE
+63 AKLFFWHAK
-71 GDFKNETDKLLADN
+71 DFDALKSTSTNT
-85 SGNKPTPYFTYLMND
+85 PTPYFTYLMND
-100 AITSFSFADSR
+100 AITSFSFKDSR
-111 WLDTGHPYPENPDN
+111 WLDTGHPYPENPDK

-139 LLTEDATLGFRKLT
+139 LLTEDETQGFRKLT
-153 VTETDLQEVAHC
+153 VTETDLQKVAHC

-170 DARSKQKG
+170 DARSEQKG
-178 SFEHPF
+178 SFENPF
-184 GNTADNELQFRHLT
+184 GNTRDNELQFRHLT

-212 GQVYVRKVKATLT
+212 GQVYVRKVQATVT
-225 LSDETD
+225 LNNENE

-252 DKWGYQVTK
+252 DKWGYQVTEYQELEK
-261 TSPLTDSLTFQDNTE
+261 GLNFQDNTD
-276 DMIMVLQDKRI
+276 DMIMVLQNKRI

-293 QPSDV
+293 QPATV
-298 TTTAVAVDLSV
+298 TTPAVDLSV

-314 YRQDFSLPYD
+314 YLQDFSLPYD

-331 LPIKALDENGE
+331 LPIKAINDSGQATDEYI
-342 ETANSIREFK
+342 TAFK
-352 PGYVYEIYLK
+352 PGYVYEIYLM

-369 VTAREVEWEDG
+369 VTAKEVEWKDG

-387 YPPGNSS
+387 YPPG
-394 DDTPS
+394 T
-399 GT
+399 

>member
-42 EGGGSTYAAG
+42 EGGGSTYAVG
-52 DEAAWVGEELP
+52 DEEAWVGEELP

-85 SGNKPTPYFTYLMND
+85 KGNKPTPYFTYLMND
-100 AITSFSFADSR
+100 AITSFSFKDSR
-111 WLDTGHPYPENPDN
+111 WLDTGHPYPEN
-125 TEAYVYATG
+125 TAVYATG

-139 LLTEDATLGFRKLT
+139 LLTEDETQGFRKLT
-153 VTETDLQEVAHC
+153 VTETDLQKVAHC

-178 SFEHPF
+178 SFENPF
-184 GNTADNELQFRHLT
+184 GNTLDNELQFRHLT

-203 YASRHETIT
+203 YASRHESIT
-212 GQVYVRKVKATLT
+212 GQVYVRKVEATLT
-225 LSDETD
+225 LSDETY

-252 DKWGYQVTK
+252 DKWGYQVTD
-261 TSPLTDSLTFQDNTE
+261 TSPLTDGLTFQDNTD
-276 DMIMVLQDKRI
+276 DMIMVLQNKRI

-293 QPSDV
+293 QLANV
-298 TTTAVAVDLSV
+298 TTTAVNLEVS
-309 TAEYS
+309 AEYS
-314 YRQDFSLPYD
+314 YMQDFDLPYT
-324 FTWSGTN
+324 FSWSGKN
-331 LPIKALDENGE
+331 LPIKAIDDSGI
-342 ETANSIREFK
+342 ETTNNITEFK

-369 VTAREVEWEDG
+369 VTAREVEWKDG

-387 YPPGNSS
+387 YPPNSS
-394 DDTPS
+394 SDTTS

>member
-1 MKRNIQYLLFLLLVP
+1 MKRNVRYLLFLLFVP
-16 LLAACDQATDA
+16 LLAACDQPTDA

-42 EGGGSTYAAG
+42 EGGGSTYAVG
-52 DEAAWVGEELP
+52 DEEAWVGEELP

-71 GDFKNETDKLLADN
+71 GDFNTLKNTSETNA
-85 SGNKPTPYFTYLMND
+85 PTPYFTYLMND

-111 WLDTGHPYPENPDN
+111 WLDTGHPYPKNTDN
-125 TEAYVYATG
+125 TEAPVVYATG

-139 LLTEDATLGFRKLT
+139 LLTEDATLGFKKLT
-153 VTETDLQEVAHC
+153 VTGGVDLQKVAHC

-170 DARSKQKG
+170 DARSEQKG

-184 GNTADNELQFRHLT
+184 GNTANNELQFRHLT

-212 GQVYVRKVKATLT
+212 GQVYVRRVKATLT
-225 LSDETD
+225 LNNTNN
-231 KFHVPKELT
+231 KFHVPSVIEWKAPVSGVNTE
-240 WSNLN
+240 
-245 EKNPDGT
+245 
-252 DKWGYQVTK
+252 WGYQVTEYK
-261 TSPLTDSLTFQDNTE
+261 KLENGLTFQDNTD

-293 QPSDV
+293 QPADV
-298 TTTAVAVDLSV
+298 TTTAVDLSV

-314 YRQDFSLPYD
+314 YLQDFSSPYE
-324 FTWSGTN
+324 FKWSGTN
-331 LPIKALDENGE
+331 LPIKAIDNDGQA
-342 ETANSIREFK
+342 TNDATIKAFK

-394 DDTPS
+394 DDAPS

>member
-42 EGGGSTYAAG
+42 EGAGSTYADG
-52 DEAAWVGEELP
+52 DEEAWVGEELP
-63 AKLFFWHE
+63 AKLFFWHAA
-71 GDFKNETDKLLADN
+71 DFNDGTDKLLAGND
-85 SGNKPTPYFTYLMND
+85 GNKPTPYFTYLMND

-111 WLDTGHPYPENPDN
+111 WLDTGHPYPENPDK

-139 LLTEDATLGFRKLT
+139 LLTEDETLGFRKLT
-153 VTETDLQEVAHC
+153 VTETDLQKVAHC

-184 GNTADNELQFRHLT
+184 GNTKDNELQFRHLT

-203 YASRHETIT
+203 YASRHESIT
-212 GQVYVRKVKATLT
+212 GQVYVRKVNAILT
-225 LSDETD
+225 LNNEND
-231 KFHVPKELT
+231 KFHVPSVIEWEEAASGENT
-240 WSNLN
+240 
-245 EKNPDGT
+245 E
-252 DKWGYQVTK
+252 WGYQVTAYQALK
-261 TSPLTDSLTFQDNTE
+261 DGLTFKDNTD

-293 QPSDV
+293 QPSDA
-298 TTTAVAVDLSV
+298 TTAVDLSV

-314 YRQDFSLPYD
+314 YRQDFSSPYE

-331 LPIKALDENGE
+331 LPIKAIDNDGQATDDATI
-342 ETANSIREFK
+342 TAFK

-369 VTAREVEWEDG
+369 VTAKEVEWEDG

>member
-1 MKRNIQYLLFLLLVP
+1 MKRNVRYLLFLLFVP
-16 LLAACDQATDA
+16 LLAACDQPTDA

-42 EGGGSTYAAG
+42 DGGGSTYAVG
-52 DEAAWVGEELP
+52 DEEAWVGEELP
-63 AKLFFWHE
+63 AKLFFWHAA
-71 GDFKNETDKLLADN
+71 DFNTLNNKSETN
-85 SGNKPTPYFTYLMND
+85 TPTPYFTYLMND
-100 AITSFSFADSR
+100 AITSFSFVDSR
-111 WLDTGHPYPENPDN
+111 WLDTGHPYPEN
-125 TEAYVYATG
+125 TAVYATG

-139 LLTEDATLGFRKLT
+139 LLTEDEIQGFRKLT
-153 VTETDLQEVAHC
+153 VTETDLQKVAHC

-170 DARSKQKG
+170 DARSEQMG
-178 SFEHPF
+178 SFEKPF
-184 GNTADNELQFRHLT
+184 GNTENNELQFRHLT

-203 YASRHETIT
+203 YASRHESIT
-212 GQVYVRKVKATLT
+212 GQVYVRKVKVTVTLNNGN
-225 LSDETD
+225 
-231 KFHVPKELT
+231 FHVPLVIK
-240 WSNLN
+240 W
-245 EKNPDGT
+245 EKAASGVNT
-252 DKWGYQVTK
+252 EWGYQVTAYQALK
-261 TSPLTDSLTFQDNTE
+261 DGLTFKDNTD

-293 QPSDV
+293 QPATV
-298 TTTAVAVDLSV
+298 KTTAVDLSV

-314 YRQDFSLPYD
+314 YLQDFRSPYE

-342 ETANSIREFK
+342 ETANSIKEFK

-369 VTAREVEWEDG
+369 VTAKEVEWEDG

-387 YPPGNSS
+387 YPP

>member
-1 MKRNIQYLLFLLLVP
+1 MKRNVRYLLFLLFVP

-42 EGGGSTYAAG
+42 DGGGSTYTVG
-52 DEAAWVGEELP
+52 DEEAWVGEELP
-63 AKLFFWHE
+63 AKLFFWHAA
-71 GDFKNETDKLLADN
+71 DFNNGTDKLLADN
-85 SGNKPTPYFTYLMND
+85 DENNPTPYFTYLMND

-111 WLDTGHPYPENPDN
+111 WLDTGHPYPKNTDN
-125 TEAYVYATG
+125 TEASVYATG

-153 VTETDLQEVAHC
+153 VTETDLQKVAHC

-170 DARSKQKG
+170 DARSEQKG

-184 GNTADNELQFRHLT
+184 GNTANNELQFRHLT

-212 GQVYVRKVKATLT
+212 GQVYVRRVKATLT
-225 LSDETD
+225 LNNTNN
-231 KFHVPKELT
+231 KFHVPSVIEWKAPVSGVNTE
-240 WSNLN
+240 
-245 EKNPDGT
+245 
-252 DKWGYQVTK
+252 WGYQVTEYK
-261 TSPLTDSLTFQDNTE
+261 KLENGLNFQDNTD
-276 DMIMVLQDKRI
+276 DMIMVLQNKRI

-293 QPSDV
+293 QPATV
-298 TTTAVAVDLSV
+298 TTPAVDLSV

-314 YRQDFSLPYD
+314 YLQDFSLPYD

-331 LPIKALDENGE
+331 LPIKAIDENGE

-352 PGYVYEIYLK
+352 PGYVYEIYLM

-369 VTAREVEWEDG
+369 VTAREVEWKDG

-387 YPPGNSS
+387 YPPG
-394 DDTPS
+394 T
-399 GT
+399 

>member
-1 MKRNIQYLLFLLLVP
+1 MKRNVRYLLFLLFVP

-42 EGGGSTYAAG
+42 EGGGSTYAVG
-52 DEAAWVGEELP
+52 DEKAWVGEELP

-71 GDFKNETDKLLADN
+71 ADFKNDTDKLLADN
-85 SGNKPTPYFTYLMND
+85 DGNKPTPYFTYLMND

-111 WLDTGHPYPENPDN
+111 WLDTGHPYPKNTDN
-125 TEAYVYATG
+125 TEASVYATG

-139 LLTEDATLGFRKLT
+139 LLKEDETSGFRKLT

-170 DARSKQKG
+170 DARSEQRG

-203 YASRHETIT
+203 YASRHESIT
-212 GQVYVRKVKATLT
+212 GQVYVRKVQATLT
-225 LSDETD
+225 LSGETD
-231 KFHVPKELT
+231 KFHVPNEIEWKEPVSGVNT
-240 WSNLN
+240 
-245 EKNPDGT
+245 E
-252 DKWGYQVTK
+252 WGYQVTG
-261 TSPLTDSLTFQDNTE
+261 TSPLTDDGLNFQDNTD

-293 QPSDV
+293 QPADV
-298 TTTAVAVDLSV
+298 TTTAVDLSV

-314 YRQDFSLPYD
+314 YLQDFSSSYE
-324 FTWSGTN
+324 FKWSGTN
-331 LPIKALDENGE
+331 LPIKAIDSDGQATDDATI
-342 ETANSIREFK
+342 TAFK

-369 VTAREVEWEDG
+369 VTAKEVEWKDG

>member
-1 MKRNIQYLLFLLLVP
+1 MKRNVRYLLFLLFVP

-42 EGGGSTYAAG
+42 DGGGSTYAAG
-52 DEAAWVGEELP
+52 DEEAWVGEELP
-63 AKLFFWHE
+63 AKLFFWHAA
-71 GDFKNETDKLLADN
+71 DFTNNIDKLLADN
-85 SGNKPTPYFTYLMND
+85 DGNKPTPYFTYLMND

-111 WLDTGHPYPENPDN
+111 WLDTGHPYPEN
-125 TEAYVYATG
+125 TAVYATG

-139 LLTEDATLGFRKLT
+139 LLKEDETSGFRKLT
-153 VTETDLQEVAHC
+153 VTETELQKVADC

-170 DARSKQKG
+170 DARSQQRG

-225 LSDETD
+225 LNNTNAKND
-231 KFHVPKELT
+231 KFHVPSVIEWKEPVSGVNT
-240 WSNLN
+240 
-245 EKNPDGT
+245 E
-252 DKWGYQVTK
+252 WGYQVTD
-261 TSPLTDSLTFQDNTE
+261 TSPLTDGLTFQDNTD

-293 QPSDV
+293 QPTTV
-298 TTTAVAVDLSV
+298 TTTAVDLSV

-314 YRQDFSLPYD
+314 YRQDFSSPYE

-331 LPIKALDENGE
+331 LPIKALDENGK
-342 ETANSIREFK
+342 ETDEYITAFK

-369 VTAREVEWEDG
+369 VTAKEVEWEDG

-387 YPPGNSS
+387 YPPG
-394 DDTPS
+394 T
-399 GT
+399 

>member
-42 EGGGSTYAAG
+42 DGGGSTYAVG
-52 DEAAWVGEELP
+52 DEEAWVGEELP
-63 AKLFFWHE
+63 AKLFFWHAA
-71 GDFKNETDKLLADN
+71 DFNTLNNKSETN
-85 SGNKPTPYFTYLMND
+85 TPTPYFTYLMND
-100 AITSFSFADSR
+100 AITSFSFKDSR
-111 WLDTGHPYPENPDN
+111 WLDTGHPYPENPDK

-139 LLTEDATLGFRKLT
+139 LLKEDATSGFRTLT
-153 VTETDLQEVAHC
+153 VTETDLQKVAHC

-184 GNTADNELQFRHLT
+184 GNTEDNELQFRHLT

-203 YASRHETIT
+203 YASRHESIT
-212 GQVYVRKVKATLT
+212 GQVYVRKVKAALT
-225 LSDETD
+225 LNNNND
-231 KFHVPKELT
+231 KFHVPNVIEWK
-240 WSNLN
+240 SNASGEN
-245 EKNPDGT
+245 T
-252 DKWGYQVTK
+252 DWGYGVTS
-261 TSPLTDSLTFQDNTE
+261 TLPLTDGLTFQDNTD

-293 QPSDV
+293 QPATV
-298 TTTAVAVDLSV
+298 KTTAVDLSV
-309 TAEYS
+309 SAEYS
-314 YRQDFSLPYD
+314 YLQDFSSPYE

-342 ETANSIREFK
+342 ETANSITEFK

-369 VTAREVEWEDG
+369 VTAKEVEWKDG

>member
-1 MKRNIQYLLFLLLVP
+1 MKRNVRYLLFLLFVP
-16 LLAACDQATDA
+16 LLAACDQPRARAADA

-42 EGGGSTYAAG
+42 DGGGSTYAVG
-52 DEAAWVGEELP
+52 DEEAWVGEELP
-63 AKLFFWHE
+63 AKLFFWHAA
-71 GDFKNETDKLLADN
+71 DFNTLNNKSETN
-85 SGNKPTPYFTYLMND
+85 TPTPYFTYLMND
-100 AITSFSFADSR
+100 AITSFSFVDSR
-111 WLDTGHPYPENPDN
+111 WLDTGHPYPEN
-125 TEAYVYATG
+125 TAVYATG

-139 LLTEDATLGFRKLT
+139 LLTEDEIQGFRKLT
-153 VTETDLQEVAHC
+153 VTETDLQKVAHC

-170 DARSKQKG
+170 DARSEQMG
-178 SFEHPF
+178 SFEKPF
-184 GNTADNELQFRHLT
+184 GNTENNELQFRHLT

-203 YASRHETIT
+203 YASRHESIT
-212 GQVYVRKVKATLT
+212 GQVYVRKVKVTVTLNNGN
-225 LSDETD
+225 
-231 KFHVPKELT
+231 FHVPLVIK
-240 WSNLN
+240 W
-245 EKNPDGT
+245 EKAASGVNT
-252 DKWGYQVTK
+252 EWGYQVTAYQALK
-261 TSPLTDSLTFQDNTE
+261 DGLTFKDNTD

-293 QPSDV
+293 QPATV
-298 TTTAVAVDLSV
+298 KTTAVDLSV

-314 YRQDFSLPYD
+314 YLQDFRSPYE

-342 ETANSIREFK
+342 ETANSIKEFK

-369 VTAREVEWEDG
+369 VTAKEVEWEDG

-387 YPPGNSS
+387 YPP